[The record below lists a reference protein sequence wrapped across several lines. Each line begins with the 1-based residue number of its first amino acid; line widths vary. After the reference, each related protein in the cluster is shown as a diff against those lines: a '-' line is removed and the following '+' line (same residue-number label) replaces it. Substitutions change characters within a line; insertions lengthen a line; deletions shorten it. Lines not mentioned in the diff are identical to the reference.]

1 LAVSRGP
8 IFGLVARLVHQ
19 KGVDLVLAAA
29 DEIIEAGGQIVVTG
43 SGEPHIEQALI
54 NAHRRRPDAIGV
66 NIGFNDGQ
74 ARRIFAGSD
83 FTLMPSRFEP
93 CGLSQMYAQ
102 KFGSLPIGHQTGG
115 LAETIKDGE
124 TGFLF
129 SQPSTESFLGGIRRA
144 FSTFMAKDRLDSMRR
159 NAMSRSFSWD
169 ISAACYSAL
178 YRKTVSP

>member
-1 LAVSRGP
+1 M
-8 IFGLVARLVHQ
+8 FGLVARLVHQ
-19 KGVDLVLAAA
+19 KGVDLVLSAA

-43 SGEPHIEQALI
+43 SGEPQIEQALVD
-54 NAHRRRPDAIGV
+54 AHRRRPDAIGV
-66 NIGFNDGQ
+66 AIGFNDAQ

-102 KFGSLPIGHQTGG
+102 RFGSLPIGHQTGG

-129 SQPSTESFLGGIRRA
+129 SQPSAESFLGGVRRA
-144 FSTFMAKDRLDSMRR
+144 FDAFGAKDRLDAMRR
-159 NAMSRSFSWD
+159 SAMARSFSWD
-169 ISAACYSAL
+169 LSAACYSAL
-178 YRKTVSP
+178 YRKTIAPSIVA